1 MIQGAFSLATLNKS
15 LTRDAYAKYV
25 DTNQGV
31 VLQSVKIEQERLQ
44 NEMNVA
50 LQVFTQVAT
59 QLQMSKA
66 KVQEEKPVF
75 AVLEPATVPILP
87 SNTNK
92 KIIILGIVFLA
103 LVIASGWIMFGKTM
117 WESLKQSMKE

>member
-1 MIQGAFSLATLNKS
+1 
-15 LTRDAYAKYV
+15 
-25 DTNQGV
+25 
-31 VLQSVKIEQERLQ
+31 
-44 NEMNVA
+44 MNIA

-59 QLQMSKA
+59 QLQMSRA

-103 LVIASGWIMFGKTM
+103 LVIASGWIMFGKAM